1 MAPRL
6 AIMHFDIEQLDARRS
21 YKLLTATVVP
31 RPIAW
36 VVTLDAAGKTN
47 AAPFSF
53 FNFFSGFPPVICLG
67 IGRRGAGDKD
77 TMANIRARGEFVI
90 NVVSEELMEAM
101 NVTAVDFPPE
111 FDELK
116 EAGLATE
123 PSSKVKPPRIAASP
137 VAIECR
143 LKDVLEVDITGF
155 IVIGHVAAMHI
166 RDEAVVNAEKCYVDT
181 GKLNLVGR
189 MQSPGGYV
197 RTTDRFTL
205 PMRGF
210 EAWNK
215 G

>member
-1 MAPRL
+1 MY
-6 AIMHFDIEQLDARRS
+6 FDIEQLDGPRS

-36 VVTLDAAGKTN
+36 VVTLDAAGQTN

-67 IGRRGAGDKD
+67 IGRRGSRDKD
-77 TMANIRARGEFVI
+77 TMANIRTHGEFVI
-90 NVVSEELMEAM
+90 NLVPQALVEAM
-101 NVTAVDFPPE
+101 NVTAIDFPPE

-116 EAGLATE
+116 EAGLATA
-123 PSSKVKPPRIAASP
+123 PSSKVKPPRIAGSP
-137 VAIECR
+137 VAIECA
-143 LKDVLEVDITGF
+143 LKDVMAIDDTAFLV
-155 IVIGHVAAMHI
+155 VGHVRAMHI
-166 RDEAVVNAEKCYVDT
+166 RDDAVVNAGKCYVDT
-181 GKLNLVGR
+181 AKLDLVGR

-205 PMRGF
+205 PMMGF
-210 EAWNK
+210 EEWSK